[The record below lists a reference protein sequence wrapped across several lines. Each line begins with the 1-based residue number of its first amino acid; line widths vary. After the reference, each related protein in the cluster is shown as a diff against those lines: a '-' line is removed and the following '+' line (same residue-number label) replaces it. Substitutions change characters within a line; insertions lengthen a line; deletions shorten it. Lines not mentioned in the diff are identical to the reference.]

1 MRATFK
7 LMRRVSVAAVLTV
20 TIAPVLQGQQSNS
33 RSALDRVL
41 SKRGREFNDRVMDR
55 ELHRPANPEEE
66 RLALAQIKEDYVRIQ
81 VVNHDLAQATAHAG
95 ALDLRVVAKLA
106 AEIKKRA
113 GRLKYN
119 LVLPKPEE
127 VATGPEPTGTE
138 IEQLQS
144 ALSALSELIVGFVNN
159 PLFKEVNVV
168 DVQSST
174 KARRDLEQIIA
185 LSEHVKKSSEKL
197 DKAAQ
202 KPQ

>member
-1 MRATFK
+1 
-7 LMRRVSVAAVLTV
+7 MRRVSVAAVLTV
-20 TIAPVLQGQQSNS
+20 IITPVLQGQQSNS
-33 RSALDRVL
+33 RNALDRVL

-81 VVNHDLAQATAHAG
+81 VVNHDLAQATAHAAG
-95 ALDLRVVAKLA
+95 ALDLKAVAKCA

-119 LVLPKPEE
+119 LVLPKPGA
-127 VATGPEPTGTE
+127 VANGPEPTGTE

-144 ALSALSELIVGFVNN
+144 ALSTLSDLIVGFVNN

-168 DVQSST
+168 DVQSSF

-202 KPQ
+202 KSQ